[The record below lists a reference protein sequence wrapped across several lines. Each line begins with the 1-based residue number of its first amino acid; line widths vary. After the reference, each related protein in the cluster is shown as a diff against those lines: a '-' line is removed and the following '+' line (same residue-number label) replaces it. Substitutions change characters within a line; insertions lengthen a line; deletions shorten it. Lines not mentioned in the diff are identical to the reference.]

1 MKKKMEEKGINAR
14 KTLQPVRTAENMKAI
29 KPSKIANTEKTV
41 TGEAV
46 GKSET
51 AEKKEKAEK
60 QEKPAATAKS
70 EKAEKEAATAKSDK
84 SEKEAATAKSDKS
97 EKSGKAE
104 KRAASYHSE
113 EGEQPIQDEYTGDSV
128 PEDEEQPDEEIPE
141 DEVQDY
147 EFDDDGEEDADA
159 AEADEDPEGV
169 EILDDKDV
177 LAGVSLDDPVRMY
190 LKEIGNVPLLTAEQE
205 QELAKRVAGGD
216 QAAKDK
222 LIESNL
228 RLVVSIAKKFTGHG
242 VPFLDLIQEGNI
254 GLMRA
259 VDKFDY
265 TMGNKFSTYAT
276 WWIRQSVTRAIAE
289 TGHTIRVPV
298 HMDGKIN
305 RINREYKVLSQ
316 ELGREPTME
325 EAAKR
330 LNMPVGELEDTMK
343 ISRDPVSLDKP
354 IGDEND
360 SYLGDMSEDKNSLSP
375 SESAELSMR
384 NEQIRQTLDTLDDRE
399 RKIIEMR
406 FGLND
411 QAPMTLDEVGRK
423 FHLTR
428 ERVRQLEAR
437 ALRKMGKTARKDLG
451 DYVD

>member
-14 KTLQPVRTAENMKAI
+14 KTLQPVRTVENMKAI

-51 AEKKEKAEK
+51 AEKKGKAEK
-60 QEKPAATAKS
+60 QEKP
-70 EKAEKEAATAKSDK
+70 
-84 SEKEAATAKSDKS
+84 AATAKSDKS

-343 ISRDPVSLDKP
+343 IPRDPVSLDKP

-360 SYLGDMSEDKNSLSP
+360 SYLGDMIEDKNSLSP

-411 QAPMTLDEVGRK
+411 QAPMTLDEVGKK

>member
-51 AEKKEKAEK
+51 AEKKGKAEK

-70 EKAEKEAATAKSDK
+70 
-84 SEKEAATAKSDKS
+84 DKS
-97 EKSGKAE
+97 EKSGQAE

-360 SYLGDMSEDKNSLSP
+360 SYLGDMIEDKNSLSP

-384 NEQIRQTLDTLDDRE
+384 NEQIRQTMDTLDDRE

-411 QAPMTLDEVGRK
+411 QAPMTLDEVGKK

-428 ERVRQLEAR
+428 ERVRQLEAS
-437 ALRKMGKTARKDLG
+437 ALRKW
-451 DYVD
+451 

>member
-51 AEKKEKAEK
+51 AEKKGKAEK
-60 QEKPAATAKS
+60 QEKP
-70 EKAEKEAATAKSDK
+70 
-84 SEKEAATAKSDKS
+84 AATAKSDKS

-360 SYLGDMSEDKNSLSP
+360 SYLGDMIEDKNSLSP

>member
-51 AEKKEKAEK
+51 AEKKGKAEK
-60 QEKPAATAKS
+60 QEKP
-70 EKAEKEAATAKSDK
+70 
-84 SEKEAATAKSDKS
+84 AATAKSDKS

-360 SYLGDMSEDKNSLSP
+360 SYLGDMIEDKNSLSP

-411 QAPMTLDEVGRK
+411 QAPMTLDEVGKK

>member
-1 MKKKMEEKGINAR
+1 MEEKGINAR

-70 EKAEKEAATAKSDK
+70 EK
-84 SEKEAATAKSDKS
+84 
-97 EKSGKAE
+97 KAE

-305 RINREYKVLSQ
+305 RINREYKV
-316 ELGREPTME
+316 
-325 EAAKR
+325 
-330 LNMPVGELEDTMK
+330 VGELEDTMK

-360 SYLGDMSEDKNSLSP
+360 SYLGDMIEDKNSLSP

-411 QAPMTLDEVGRK
+411 QAPMTLDEVGKK

>member
-70 EKAEKEAATAKSDK
+70 
-84 SEKEAATAKSDKS
+84 DKS

-104 KRAASYHSE
+104 KRVASYHSE

-177 LAGVSLDDPVRMY
+177 LSGVSLDDPVRMY

-205 QELAKRVAGGD
+205 QEFAKRVAGGD

-360 SYLGDMSEDKNSLSP
+360 SYLGDMIEDKNSLSP

-411 QAPMTLDEVGRK
+411 QAPMTLDEVGKK

>member
-70 EKAEKEAATAKSDK
+70 
-84 SEKEAATAKSDKS
+84 DKS

-104 KRAASYHSE
+104 KRVASYHSE

-177 LAGVSLDDPVRMY
+177 LSGVSLDDPVRMY

-330 LNMPVGELEDTMK
+330 LNMPVDELEDTMK

-360 SYLGDMSEDKNSLSP
+360 SYLGDMIEDKNSLSP

-411 QAPMTLDEVGRK
+411 QAPMTLDEVGKK

>member
-1 MKKKMEEKGINAR
+1 MEEKGINAR

-70 EKAEKEAATAKSDK
+70 EKSEKEDTTAKSDK

-216 QAAKDK
+216 QTAKDK

-330 LNMPVGELEDTMK
+330 LNMPVDELEDTMK

-360 SYLGDMSEDKNSLSP
+360 SYLGDMIEDKNSLSP

-411 QAPMTLDEVGRK
+411 QAPMTLDEVGKK

>member
-60 QEKPAATAKS
+60 QEKP
-70 EKAEKEAATAKSDK
+70 
-84 SEKEAATAKSDKS
+84 AATAKSDKS

-360 SYLGDMSEDKNSLSP
+360 SYLGDMIEDKNSLSP

-411 QAPMTLDEVGRK
+411 QAPMTLDEVGKK

>member
-51 AEKKEKAEK
+51 AEKKGKAEK
-60 QEKPAATAKS
+60 QEKP
-70 EKAEKEAATAKSDK
+70 
-84 SEKEAATAKSDKS
+84 AATAKSDKS

-360 SYLGDMSEDKNSLSP
+360 SYLGDMIEDKNSLSP

-428 ERVRQLEAR
+428 
-437 ALRKMGKTARKDLG
+437 LRKMGKTARKDLG

>member
-51 AEKKEKAEK
+51 AEKKGKAEK
-60 QEKPAATAKS
+60 QEKP
-70 EKAEKEAATAKSDK
+70 
-84 SEKEAATAKSDKS
+84 AATAKSDKS

-360 SYLGDMSEDKNSLSP
+360 SYLGDMIEDKNSLSP

-411 QAPMTLDEVGRK
+411 QAPMTLDEVGKK

-437 ALRKMGKTARKDLG
+437 ALRKMGKTLRKMGKTARKDLG